1 MIDDFERT
9 EQEAERKA
17 LQRKLDERREKIQEL
32 LKELTDDPTL
42 ESEQLIRLTPSDDL
56 ETVKRT
62 VNQIIDV
69 LSKS

>member
-1 MIDDFERT
+1 MMDDFERT
-9 EQEAERKA
+9 EQEAARKA
-17 LQRKLDERREKIQEL
+17 LQLKLDERREKVQEL
-32 LKELTDDPTL
+32 LKELADEPTL